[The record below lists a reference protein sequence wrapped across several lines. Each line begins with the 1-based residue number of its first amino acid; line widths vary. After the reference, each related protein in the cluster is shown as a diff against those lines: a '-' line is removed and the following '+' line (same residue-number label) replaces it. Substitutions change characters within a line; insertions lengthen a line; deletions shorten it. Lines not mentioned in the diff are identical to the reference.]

1 MRMIVIVDIL
11 NSLSLSTHNI
21 SVLEYHYSIMYAYDI
36 NKSCFDKNFKVEKKN
51 KY

>member
-11 NSLSLSTHNI
+11 NSLSLSIHNI
-21 SVLEYHYSIMYAYDI
+21 NVLEYHYSIMFAYDI
-36 NKSCFDKNFKVEKKN
+36 NKSFDKNFKVEKKN